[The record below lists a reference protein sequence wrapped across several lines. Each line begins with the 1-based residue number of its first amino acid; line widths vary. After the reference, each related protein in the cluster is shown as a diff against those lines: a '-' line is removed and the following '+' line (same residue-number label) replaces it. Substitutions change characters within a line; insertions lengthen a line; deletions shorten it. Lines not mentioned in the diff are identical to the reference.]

1 MNTKKM
7 LVELA
12 KLLDSLNL
20 HPKFYEEFA
29 ALLKKDIN
37 GKEAALFKQLT
48 TQLNNIKN
56 MGKDVYK
63 ADSNEILKGADG
75 HYLSIHLQGSQFN
88 VRLLVYI
95 DDYDIPYFLCAFN
108 EKQGKR
114 STDYS
119 TYTLVMKERIKFFLD
134 N

>member
-1 MNTKKM
+1 MDTHKNEYSTPKQQI
-7 LVELA
+7 E
-12 KLLDSLNL
+12 KLKAQGLIINDENYAASVLSCYGYSNL
-20 HPKFYEEFA
+20 IKSYREPYIFH
-29 ALLKKDIN
+29 DN
-37 GKEAALFKQLT
+37 GKLRYRSGVTF
-48 TQLNNIKN
+48 
-56 MGKDVYK
+56 
-63 ADSNEILKGADG
+63 
-75 HYLSIHLQGSQFN
+75 HLQGSQFN

-134 N
+134 D

>member
-1 MNTKKM
+1 M
-7 LVELA
+7 L
-12 KLLDSLNL
+12 
-20 HPKFYEEFA
+20 
-29 ALLKKDIN
+29 IN
-37 GKEAALFKQLT
+37 IR
-48 TQLNNIKN
+48 NNIKPFYIFHDN
-56 MGKDVYK
+56 GKLRYRSGVTF
-63 ADSNEILKGADG
+63 
-75 HYLSIHLQGSQFN
+75 HLQGSQFN

-134 N
+134 D